1 MLFFNIIFC
10 LPSNLAM
17 SCSVKIGHCS
27 QFWSQTSEGKGIS
40 LEIRRRGGKLAAR
53 MLCLP
58 CGGGFSTVKID
69 VFLWGK
75 GDSGA
80 GCFHQKFQ
88 WHSKSPSSLS
98 LAVLR
103 AALPVSLW
111 VCLHRILLWGVCP
124 AQDSPLRNV
133 PSLQELHSPRV
144 GDHVQEEKNV
154 LLWSQ
159 DRGNGMCL
167 FCSVCVWF

>member
-1 MLFFNIIFC
+1 MI
-10 LPSNLAM
+10 
-17 SCSVKIGHCS
+17 CSVKIGHCS

-58 CGGGFSTVKID
+58 CGGGVSTVKID

-75 GDSGA
+75 GESGA

-111 VCLHRILLWGVCP
+111 VCLHRILLCGVCP

-144 GDHVQEEKNV
+144 GDHVQEEKNA

-167 FCSVCVWF
+167 FCSVWVWF